1 METKSTKLLIL
12 GAGIGGLGVAT
23 WAKKYGLDFLVIEGN
38 KELPMNMHNGV
49 HYLHSIPELPY
60 EVDLKKITLTDGI
73 LYEDKIYHEPNL
85 EFSLKYSEKVR
96 EIQHPSS
103 IMGVGKRTEVFL
115 PASNSMNDFLKD
127 MYYYAGVES
136 FMFGYWLKELD
147 LDNKIAYFDKQG
159 TKLAVHYENIIS
171 TLPVDKFRM
180 MLNIEELNSIELKC
194 NPVYITNFQVDK
206 IVPNWMI
213 NLYIP
218 DPNSPVYR
226 ASFLNNICSVESVRE
241 LRNHEIYQTIETL
254 KMFHVN
260 EDSAEKYTWNTGKVS
275 SISMDDRM
283 KLVDALKN
291 KDIYSVGRFGLWN
304 RKLLMDSTIKQ
315 AKMVVEHIINPKW
328 RKLRIA
334 LSK

>member
-1 METKSTKLLIL
+1 METKVINTLIL
-12 GAGIGGLGVAT
+12 GAGIGGLGAAA
-23 WAKKYGLDFLVIEGN
+23 WAKKHNLGFMVVEGS

-49 HYLHSIPELPY
+49 HYLHSIPSLPY
-60 EVDLKKITLTDGI
+60 DIDLKKITLTDGI

-103 IMGVGKRTEVFL
+103 IMDVGKRAEVFL
-115 PASNSMNDFLKD
+115 PASNSMNDFLKV
-127 MYYYAGVES
+127 MYEFAGEEN
-136 FMFGYWLKELD
+136 FTFGYWLKEID
-147 LDNKIAYFDKQG
+147 LEDKIAYFDKQG
-159 TKLAVHYENIIS
+159 TKLAVHYKNIIS
-171 TLPVDKFRM
+171 TLPLDKFRD
-180 MLNIEELNSIELKC
+180 LVKIEELNGVDLKC
-194 NPVYITNFQVDK
+194 NPVYITNFKVDK

-226 ASFLNNICSVESVRE
+226 ASFLNNICSVESIRE
-241 LRNHEIYQTIETL
+241 LRNHEIYQAIETL

-275 SISMDDRM
+275 SISIDER
-283 KLVDALKN
+283 LKVLDVLIN
-291 KDIYSVGRFGLWN
+291 HDIYPVGRFSLWN
-304 RKLLMDSTIKQ
+304 RKLLMDSTIEQ
-315 AKMVVEHIINPKW
+315 AKMVVEHIINPEW
-328 RKLRIA
+328 RKLRTR